1 MSGRAPSRATVILKA
16 LLLQIIK
23 RLAKYEPEA
32 LELLD
37 QVNPPGDPNDSLDGI
52 GDAADE
58 VTAEMAD

>member
-1 MSGRAPSRATVILKA
+1 MILKA

-37 QVNPPGDPNDSLDGI
+37 QVNPPGDPNNSLDGI

-58 VTAEMAD
+58 VTAEMED